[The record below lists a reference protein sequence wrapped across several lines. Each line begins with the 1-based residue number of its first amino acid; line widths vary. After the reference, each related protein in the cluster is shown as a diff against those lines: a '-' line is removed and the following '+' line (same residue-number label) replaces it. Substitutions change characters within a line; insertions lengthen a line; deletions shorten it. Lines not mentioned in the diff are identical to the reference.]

1 MSHKDVTKVAMSIVS
16 GFGVPVSI
24 SCSKVQ
30 RSKVQRLDNSRKK
43 RNIRALKHLNPEPKN

>member
-30 RSKVQRLDNSRKK
+30 RLDNSRKK
-43 RNIRALKHLNPEPKN
+43 RNIRALKHLNPEPLNPEP